1 MYRLVTYLSYN
12 VHSLKK
18 RRKTNFEFQF
28 FVWLRFGDFGRVAY
42 IWFLEIRGNSGL
54 MKGSLDLKKG
64 SSLIRATDGRVGEDP
79 IVP

>member
-1 MYRLVTYLSYN
+1 MWV
-12 VHSLKK
+12 
-18 RRKTNFEFQF
+18 
-28 FVWLRFGDFGRVAY
+28 
-42 IWFLEIRGNSGL
+42 LEIRGNSGL

>member
-42 IWFLEIRGNSGL
+42 IWVLEIRGNSGL
-54 MKGSLDLKKG
+54 MKGFLVLKKG
-64 SSLIRATDGRVGEDP
+64 RSLNRVFEKR
-79 IVP
+79 VVA